1 MPDITITIP
10 PAYTAEVIEAFEAE
24 HGRPDGMT
32 DLQFGQW
39 VYREKTKQS
48 VRSLRAGKRALANRQ
63 ARESDETEVDGAL

>member
-1 MPDITITIP
+1 
-10 PAYTAEVIEAFEAE
+10 
-24 HGRPDGMT
+24 MT